1 MSLLRIHQLLF
12 ALVIVVAGGVATL
25 FDQGVLPVGILGS
38 QAQYVLDVLCVVL
51 CIVGTYVALRL
62 LSFKRVQQS
71 LQTTAGAG
79 YYRWVGIR
87 TFIVAVCIWSEVIVY
102 FITPA
107 SQTAHYALFISL
119 VAAVFCIPIQ
129 RERDGLIRKDEEA

>member
-25 FDQGVLPVGILGS
+25 FDQGVLPVGVLDG
-38 QAQYVLDVLCVVL
+38 QARYVLDVLCVVL

-62 LSFKRVQQS
+62 MSFKRVQHL
-71 LQTTAGAG
+71 LQTSGDAV

-87 TFIVAVCIWSEVIVY
+87 TFIVALCIWSEVVVY
-102 FITPA
+102 FVTLQ

-119 VAAVFCIPIQ
+119 VAAVFCIPTQ
-129 RERDGLIRKDEEA
+129 RERDGLIRKDEEE